1 VREAV
6 LDSGA
11 VSFFVQ
17 SSGRAQALIALLT
30 IEDLWPP
37 VVPSAVLVECLTG
50 HPEKDVKTNRF
61 LKICDVRASLSQTSA
76 RRAAKLR
83 TEAGRGSAVDAMV
96 VAVAEPRGLVVTG
109 DTADITALAANA
121 LDVAIETV

>member
-1 VREAV
+1 MRETI

-11 VSFFVQ
+11 VSYFVEG
-17 SSGRAQALIALLT
+17 SGRAKALLAVLA

-50 HPEKDVKTNRF
+50 HPQKDVQTNKF
-61 LKICDVRASLSQTSA
+61 LKTCDISAGPSESVA

-83 TEAGRGSAVDAMV
+83 TDAGKGSAVDAIV
-96 VAVAEPRGLVVTG
+96 VAAAEPHGVVVTG
-109 DTADITALAANA
+109 DTADVTALAANA
-121 LDVAIETV
+121 AGVTVRSV

>member
-1 VREAV
+1 MREAV

-11 VSFFVQ
+11 VSFFAEG
-17 SSGRAQALIALLT
+17 SGRAKAVIAILT

-50 HPEKDVKTNRF
+50 YPEKDAKTKRF
-61 LKICDVRASLSQTSA
+61 LKVCDISASLSETRA

-83 TEAGRGSAVDAMV
+83 TEAGRGSAVDAIV
-96 VAVAEPRGLVVTG
+96 VAAAEPDGVVITG
-109 DTADITALAANA
+109 DTVDLTALAANA
-121 LDVAIETV
+121 AGVTIRSV